1 MASRRTPNVTDSPV
15 RFNLM
20 MKGSRGDHAQEPYIT
35 LTEKKDWRK
44 ICSAFY
50 HGTGVA
56 SDKVDTETYKA
67 FNRAVCEAV
76 RRIEP
81 MAVYE
86 ATSRRPI
93 KYASAVASHISTVFI
108 FNTFR
113 APAVHGN

>member
-1 MASRRTPNVTDSPV
+1 
-15 RFNLM
+15 M
-20 MKGSRGDHAQEPYIT
+20 MKGEVEATTLKEPYIT
-35 LTEKKDWRK
+35 LTEKKGWRT

-76 RRIEP
+76 RRIKP
-81 MAVYE
+81 MSVYE

-93 KYASAVASHISTVFI
+93 STNMLAKTGSRKRSEMRVA
-108 FNTFR
+108 R
-113 APAVHGN
+113 

>member
-1 MASRRTPNVTDSPV
+1 MANRRAPNVTDSPI

-20 MKGSRGDHAQEPYIT
+20 MKGEVEATTLKEPYIT
-35 LTEKKDWRK
+35 LTKKKGWRT

-56 SDKVDTETYKA
+56 SDKADTETYKA

-81 MAVYE
+81 MSVYE

-93 KYASAVASHISTVFI
+93 STNMLAKAGSRKRSEMRVA
-108 FNTFR
+108 R
-113 APAVHGN
+113 